1 MRESSSGN
9 ASTRQVQAEA
19 KSLFG
24 NIVAVS
30 PCRSIFYL
38 DSGLSRNDKLFEI
51 SILAVE
57 REKNVRGN
65 GWTNFPANNGSPRCE
80 NVVPLACDN
89 LVRGRGKNM
98 DQRMSD
104 SVKSPAGEDH
114 AERSV
119 EEFERLSGQGNSN
132 GWTFN
137 REEIQERR

>member
-1 MRESSSGN
+1 MREATAGLTSRR
-9 ASTRQVQAEA
+9 TMD
-19 KSLFG
+19 
-24 NIVAVS
+24 
-30 PCRSIFYL
+30 PRS
-38 DSGLSRNDKLFEI
+38 
-51 SILAVE
+51 
-57 REKNVRGN
+57 
-65 GWTNFPANNGSPRCE
+65 E

-104 SVKSPAGEDH
+104 SVKSPADEDH

-137 REEIQERR
+137 REEIQERK